1 MIRFDHFASYVM
13 ICLIAMKGLVLGN
26 RNVQNNYM
34 LKSYMTS
41 FVGCT
46 KQLIHQLP
54 QAVDVEIMTE
64 HSMTEMLLSLP
75 PTVEVMFHNRRKIV

>member
-1 MIRFDHFASYVM
+1 MSSSRKSQCVKQLYAQ
-13 ICLIAMKGLVLGN
+13 VLFYYGDQTLN
-26 RNVQNNYM
+26 
-34 LKSYMTS
+34 LTS

-75 PTVEVMFHNRRKIV
+75 PTVEVMFHNRRKVVKTITVN